1 MWWKKR
7 VRQTHVGCE
16 WDVVEERV
24 RQTHVGWE
32 WDVVKE
38 RVRQTRVGCGGMW
51 WKKE

>member
-1 MWWKKR
+1 M
-7 VRQTHVGCE
+7 RQTHVGCE